1 MEANHSPMP
10 RQENDAAMH
19 FQAQQRPSR
28 RGLFTVIA
36 VIIMLVVAGF
46 VVHNQVFKVREVEIR
61 SIHYVSYGE
70 VLELAGI
77 GGNTS
82 SLSLSEEKMR
92 KSINSNIYLDFQGF
106 ERVGRNKIIIY
117 VNERTPVAN
126 VLYNGLQ
133 FVASADGMVL
143 SRSNMLSLDN
153 GYVTVSGL
161 NLRDI
166 RVSSKMVCQNEVQLE
181 AYTALLEELQL
192 QGILKE
198 VAELNFSSLDSIYLV
213 TVDGYTVNLGN
224 QEDLRGKIGTMR
236 AVVKTLRDRGLKG
249 GMVEATVSGVAT
261 YRPND

>member
-10 RQENDAAMH
+10 RQENDAVMH

-61 SIHYVSYGE
+61 SSHYVSYGE

-106 ERVGRNKIIIY
+106 ERVGRNKIIIH

-133 FVASADGMVL
+133 
-143 SRSNMLSLDN
+143 LDRK
-153 GYVTVSGL
+153 S
-161 NLRDI
+161 
-166 RVSSKMVCQNEVQLE
+166 
-181 AYTALLEELQL
+181 
-192 QGILKE
+192 
-198 VAELNFSSLDSIYLV
+198 
-213 TVDGYTVNLGN
+213 
-224 QEDLRGKIGTMR
+224 
-236 AVVKTLRDRGLKG
+236 VV
-249 GMVEATVSGVAT
+249 
-261 YRPND
+261 